1 MQYIIVLISVLTIFM
16 LTACKS
22 GDSTA
27 DALNKLD
34 AASKS
39 ELLKEEA
46 NDNPQELNIVI
57 LLNEEPSPDIIETIK
72 NADVQVIT
80 TAGKIISAKA
90 LPASIRN
97 ILKLDEVISIEIN
110 KTKFT
115 N

>member
-1 MQYIIVLISVLTIFM
+1 MQYFIVLITIYIVIMF
-16 LTACKS
+16 TACKS

-46 NDNPQELNIVI
+46 KDNPQLLNIVI
-57 LLNEEPSPDIIETIK
+57 LLNEEHSPDVIETIK
-72 NADVQVIT
+72 NAKVQVIT
-80 TAGKIISAKA
+80 TTGKIISAKA
-90 LPASIRN
+90 LPASIRD